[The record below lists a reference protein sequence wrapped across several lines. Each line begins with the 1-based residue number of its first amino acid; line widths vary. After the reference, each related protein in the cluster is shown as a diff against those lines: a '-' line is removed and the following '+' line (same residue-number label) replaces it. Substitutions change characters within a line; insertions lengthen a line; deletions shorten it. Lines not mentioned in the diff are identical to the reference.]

1 MDNRL
6 FVSDEPARL
15 PIAYT
20 KEQIGGAPVIGT
32 KELKE
37 SGGAYRDV
45 KYLFTTWGAP
55 VLAGEEIEALLPSLE
70 AVFYAAGTVKY
81 FALPY
86 LNRGVHVF
94 SAWAANGVPVAEFA
108 ASQILLA
115 NKGYFQS
122 VIRYKRDGFAEVVPY
137 GHNFPGNFDTKVGL
151 IGLGK
156 IGRMVLE
163 RLRTSRLEIL
173 AWDKF
178 LSGEEIAALGA
189 RKASLEEIFSEC
201 QTVSNHLANVPETV
215 GMLDY
220 SLFSRM
226 KSFAAFINTGRSAQL
241 DMEGLKRA
249 MREEPGRT
257 ALLDVTDPTEPLMP
271 DDELFTIPNILIS
284 PHIAGS
290 IQSEVRRMGE
300 YMTEEYRRF
309 AAGEKCLWEVTL
321 NMLDTMA

>member
-1 MDNRL
+1 MENRI
-6 FVSDEPARL
+6 FVSEEPYRL
-15 PIAYT
+15 RIAYT
-20 KEQIGGAPVIGT
+20 EEQIGGAPVIST
-32 KELKE
+32 EELKN
-37 SGGAYRDV
+37 SAGAYSGV

-55 VLAGEEIEALLPSLE
+55 VLSEEEIGELLPSLE

-86 LNRGVHVF
+86 LKRGVHVF

-108 ASQILLA
+108 AAQILLA

-122 VIRYKRDGFAEVVPY
+122 VIRYKRDGFDEVVPY
-137 GHNFPGNFDTKVGL
+137 GYNFPGNFDTKVGV

-178 LSGEEIAALGA
+178 LSEEEIAAMGA

-201 QTVSNHLANVPETV
+201 QTISNHLANVPQTV

-220 SLFSRM
+220 PLFARM
-226 KSFAAFINTGRSAQL
+226 KSFATFINTGRSAQL

-257 ALLDVTDPTEPLMP
+257 ALLDVTDPTEPLER
-271 DDELFTIPNILIS
+271 DDELFTFPNILIS

-290 IQSEVRRMGE
+290 IQSEIRRMGE
-300 YMTEEYRRF
+300 YMTAEYRSF
-309 AAGEKCLWEVTL
+309 AAGEKCLYEVTES
-321 NMLDTMA
+321 MLDTMA